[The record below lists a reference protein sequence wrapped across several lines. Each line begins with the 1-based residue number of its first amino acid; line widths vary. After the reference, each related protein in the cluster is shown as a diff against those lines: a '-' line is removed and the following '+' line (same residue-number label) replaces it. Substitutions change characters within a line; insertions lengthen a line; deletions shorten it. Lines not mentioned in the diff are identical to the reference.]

1 MYLDE
6 FIDECIYK
14 FICGGLV
21 VSNIILLVFDKIL
34 LVYLEYKEDIFTIGY
49 LYLLKDL
56 IVFYH
61 ILIDLY

>member
-1 MYLDE
+1 MYLDKC
-6 FIDECIYK
+6 IDEYIYK
-14 FICGGLV
+14 FICSVLV
-21 VSNIILLVFDKIL
+21 VSNIIVLVFDKLL

-49 LYLLKDL
+49 LYFLNIL